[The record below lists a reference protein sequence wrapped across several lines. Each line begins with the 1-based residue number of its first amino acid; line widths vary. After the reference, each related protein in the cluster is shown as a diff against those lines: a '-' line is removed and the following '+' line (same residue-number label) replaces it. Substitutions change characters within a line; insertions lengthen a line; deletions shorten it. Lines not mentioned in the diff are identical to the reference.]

1 MTLAD
6 GVDLSN
12 QRIDHGLDLGLDQG
26 LAHGTHQGYGLPIKA
41 MKDYAVKTVQRRS
54 MNSSILKFSDDES
67 ASQRWN
73 DGLESRLTKLSS
85 LTQNGESKL
94 LFKNCFGIDDSD
106 FYIWKR
112 KFEQLL

>member
-26 LAHGTHQGYGLPIKA
+26 LAHGTHQGYGPIKA
-41 MKDYAVKTVQRRS
+41 MEDYAEKTFQRRS

-67 ASQRWN
+67 ALQRWN
-73 DGLESRLTKLSS
+73 DGSESRQTKLSS
-85 LTQNGESKL
+85 LTQNGENKS

-112 KFEQLL
+112 KFDRLL